1 MRFSRAAH
9 GLTGVLAGLL
19 TALAC
24 DNGQGPGITLDVTPD
39 SVQLLRNASLR
50 LAVNALDGEGHLVIG
65 VAVSFLSADTTIATV
80 DSLGVVRSSTK
91 TGRTIVH
98 VMAARALTDV
108 PVTVTGTPSAV
119 LITPQDTTIGSPAT
133 VQYRAVVL
141 DEIGDTIRGVPVT
154 WHASDTTVATI
165 TQSGLATA
173 KPTVGSTFVF
183 AHYGFF
189 AGGAIL
195 RVATPGIPTLITIAP
210 QDTAIRVGESVQLR
224 ATLRDAFGDS
234 VPGSISW
241 TSLNPSLLSVST
253 AGLVQSL
260 GPTGAGNIRATAD
273 GDTLSATA
281 GVAVLDTILSG
292 RTKVRNR
299 AYAAA
304 ISAADVAY
312 VGQTDL
318 SLVLRANLPSHAF
331 TDSTIVGSIPTEI
344 AFNSTGTRA
353 YVTNQSSW
361 TISVINVATN
371 TVIDAIPVGNR
382 PFEVIVEPGDSILW
396 TGKIDS
402 LYGIRLATKAIIAR
416 FQIGDVG
423 NGVAIARDTLLYVS
437 THSTGTIVEIN
448 LRTRARGRTFTVG
461 GIPQK
466 LVVSPDGTELYI
478 ANESGYI
485 QFWDL
490 DTGLQIGSNLALPS
504 AAYGLARRSTTG
516 MLYATSAYYG
526 GGYIYIVDPASRT
539 LVYSTIVGGSTRHV
553 VFTADGSMGLV
564 PNEDGWVD
572 FIK

>member
-1 MRFSRAAH
+1 MRFSCAVR

-24 DNGQGPGITLDVTPD
+24 DNGQGPGVTLDVTPD
-39 SVQLLRNASLR
+39 SVQLLRNDSLR
-50 LAVNALDGEGHLVIG
+50 LTVNALDGEGHLVTG
-65 VAVSFLSADTTIATV
+65 VAVSFLSADTTIASV
-80 DSLGVVRSSTK
+80 DNLGVVRSSTK
-91 TGRTIVH
+91 TGRAIVH
-98 VMAARALTDV
+98 VMAAGALTDV

-119 LITPQDTTIGSPAT
+119 LITPQDTMIGAPAT

-154 WHASDTTVATI
+154 WHASDTTIATI

-173 KPTVGSTFVF
+173 KATVGTTFIS
-183 AHYGFF
+183 AHYGFYG
-189 AGGAIL
+189 GGAVL
-195 RVATPGIPTLITIAP
+195 RVATPGIPTQITITP
-210 QDTAIRVGESVQLR
+210 QDTAIRSGASVQLR
-224 ATLRDAFGDS
+224 GTLRDAFGHT
-234 VPGSISW
+234 VAGSISW
-241 TSLNPSLLSVST
+241 TSLDPSLLSVST

-260 GPTGAGNIRATAD
+260 GPVGLGNVRATA
-273 GDTLSATA
+273 GDTLSTTA
-281 GVAVLDTILSG
+281 FVTVLDTIVSG

-304 ISAADVAY
+304 ISAASVAY
-312 VGQTDL
+312 VSQSDL
-318 SLVLRANLPSHAF
+318 SLILRANLPSHAF
-331 TDSTIVGSIPTEI
+331 TDSTTVGNTPTEM
-344 AFNSTGTRA
+344 AFNSTGTRL
-353 YVTNQSSW
+353 YVTNQSSGS
-361 TISVINVATN
+361 ISVINVASN

-402 LYGIRLATKAIIAR
+402 LYGVRLATKEIIAR

-423 NGVAIARDTLLYVS
+423 NGVAIAHDTLLYVS
-437 THSTGTIVEIN
+437 THTTGTVVEIN
-448 LRTRARGRTFTVG
+448 LRTRTQGRTFSVG
-461 GIPQK
+461 GVPQK

-490 DTGLQIGSNLALPS
+490 STGIQIGSNLSLPT
-504 AAYGLARRSTTG
+504 AAYGLARRSSTG
-516 MLYATSAYYG
+516 MLYVTSAYIG
-526 GGYIYIVDPASRT
+526 GGYIHIVDPVART
-539 LVYSTIVGGSTRHV
+539 LVYSANVGGSTRHV

-564 PNEDGWVD
+564 PNENGWVD